1 MKKIIFPALLI
12 IGYVSLNAFVNSSAK
27 FTVHN
32 QQNTFFTGGA
42 PAGKTGA
49 PGEVNCT
56 GCHAGTANDGST
68 TSGIA
73 FSGTNSEYQPG
84 VTYNMTL
91 SINNGSSKN
100 GFQVVALENAGNT
113 NAGALIVTDA
123 TNTASVTGLGNTYIN
138 QTASGATQNSWN
150 FDWTA
155 PSSNIGDVT
164 FYYSY
169 NVTNSNGGNN
179 GDQIYLGQLSLQPF
193 IDPTSVHESNKSIL
207 NQSFN
212 TFYDQ
217 NNNSIV
223 LDYNNQQHASSAL
236 VKVYNLEGKSI
247 QTEEYMPN
255 AGINHSI
262 IKIQSELTKGI
273 YLVSLFLDNNVVT
286 RKIAI
291 N

>member
-1 MKKIIFPALLI
+1 
-12 IGYVSLNAFVNSSAK
+12 
-27 FTVHN
+27 
-32 QQNTFFTGGA
+32 
-42 PAGKTGA
+42 
-49 PGEVNCT
+49 
-56 GCHAGTANDGST
+56 
-68 TSGIA
+68 
-73 FSGTNSEYQPG
+73 
-84 VTYNMTL
+84 MTL